1 MSYYDFSNQN
11 QMGMV
16 QAPQWQ
22 VAPVQQPRPVMP
34 MNDTKFTWI
43 YGGSKSAK
51 AYPQAPNMTGYYR
64 DNEEPYL
71 YEKTTDNYGKVINF
85 KIYRLTEEQDTD
97 TEQVISQPTG
107 NMVTKDEFDKFTN
120 DINGS
125 IQNLM
130 QSMLDLQNSIN
141 KPYNKPYN
149 QKKGQVNNN
158 AQ

>member
-16 QAPQWQ
+16 QPAQWQ
-22 VAPVQQPRPVMP
+22 APPVQQQRPVAP
-34 MNDTKFTWI
+34 INDTKFTWI

-64 DNEEPYL
+64 DNQEPYL
-71 YEKTTDNYGKVINF
+71 FEKTTDNYGKVINF
-85 KIYRLTEEQDTD
+85 KIYKLIEEQDPET
-97 TEQVISQPTG
+97 VIQQPTG
-107 NMVTKDEFDKFTN
+107 NVVTKDEFDKFTN

-130 QSMLDLQNSIN
+130 QSMLDLQNSMN
-141 KPYNKPYN
+141 KTYNKPYN

>member
-22 VAPVQQPRPVMP
+22 VTPVQQPRPVMP

-85 KIYRLTEEQDTD
+85 KIYRLTEEQDPE
-97 TEQVISQPTG
+97 TEPVAPQPIG
-107 NMVTKDEFDKFTN
+107 NVVSKDEFDNFSRNVDTSLNELKEM
-120 DINGS
+120 I
-125 IQNLM
+125 L
-130 QSMLDLQNSIN
+130 SMN

>member
-11 QMGMV
+11 QMGLV
-16 QAPQWQ
+16 QTPQWQ
-22 VAPVQQPRPVMP
+22 VAPIQQPRPVMP

-85 KIYRLTEEQDTD
+85 KIYRLTEEQDTE
-97 TEQVISQPTG
+97 TEQAAPQPIA
-107 NMVTKDEFDKFTN
+107 NVVSKDEFDNFSRNVDTSLNELKEM
-120 DINGS
+120 I
-125 IQNLM
+125 L
-130 QSMLDLQNSIN
+130 SMN

-158 AQ
+158 G

>member
-22 VAPVQQPRPVMP
+22 VAPVQQPRPVIP

-85 KIYRLTEEQDTD
+85 KIYRLTEEQDPE
-97 TEQVISQPTG
+97 TEPVAPQPIG
-107 NMVTKDEFDKFTN
+107 NVVSKDEFDNFSRNVDTSLNELK
-120 DINGS
+120 DMI
-125 IQNLM
+125 L
-130 QSMLDLQNSIN
+130 SMS
-141 KPYNKPYN
+141 KSYNKPYN

>member
-1 MSYYDFSNQN
+1 MSYYDFTNQN
-11 QMGMV
+11 QMGLV
-16 QAPQWQ
+16 QTPQWQ

-85 KIYRLTEEQDTD
+85 KIYRLTEEQDPE
-97 TEQVISQPTG
+97 TEQAAPQPIA
-107 NMVTKDEFDKFTN
+107 NVVSKDEFDNFSRNVDTSLNELKEM
-120 DINGS
+120 I
-125 IQNLM
+125 L
-130 QSMLDLQNSIN
+130 SMN

-158 AQ
+158 G

>member
-11 QMGMV
+11 QMGMTTP
-16 QAPQWQ
+16 PQW
-22 VAPVQQPRPVMP
+22 PMTPIPQQRPVAP

-64 DNEEPYL
+64 DNQEPYL
-71 YEKTTDNYGKVINF
+71 FEKTTDNYGKVIDF
-85 KIYRLTEEQDTD
+85 KIYRLTEEREPES
-97 TEQVISQPTG
+97 EQMMAQPMS
-107 NMVTKDEFDKFTN
+107 NVVTKDEFDTLAKN
-120 DINGS
+120 VDSSLNELKEMI
-125 IQNLM
+125 LAM
-130 QSMLDLQNSIN
+130 N

>member
-11 QMGMV
+11 QMGFS

-22 VAPVQQPRPVMP
+22 VTPVPPQPRAAMP
-34 MNDTKFTWI
+34 INDTKFTWI

-85 KIYRLTEEQDTD
+85 KIYRLTEEQDPE
-97 TEQVISQPTG
+97 TETVAPQPIG
-107 NMVTKDEFDKFTN
+107 NVVSKDEFDNFSRNVDTSLNELKEM
-120 DINGS
+120 I
-125 IQNLM
+125 L
-130 QSMLDLQNSIN
+130 SMN
-141 KPYNKPYN
+141 KPYNKLYN